1 MQIRD
6 PVWKKFKSG
15 IRDGK
20 NSNAGFAINIT
31 VGGLSPTPPPP
42 PTPHFVKKFYICF
55 CMCRYPFHGAE
66 HSGLFAKIRK
76 GQFSLPDSLSSRAK
90 CLIRSLLRKEPSER
104 LTTEDVLLHPW
115 LTGPQRDSSAA
126 VSRSSGSRR
135 TGGSG
140 PAAATADTADHVVP
154 EFRPLAVVTAASSP
168 AATATSPAGSSSG
181 GGSTVDPA
189 AAFHLVFRTASSGGS
204 SDQQPGTLANAH
216 HRAV

>member
-1 MQIRD
+1 
-6 PVWKKFKSG
+6 
-15 IRDGK
+15 
-20 NSNAGFAINIT
+20 
-31 VGGLSPTPPPP
+31 
-42 PTPHFVKKFYICF
+42 
-55 CMCRYPFHGAE
+55 MCRYPFHGAE

-140 PAAATADTADHVVP
+140 PAATTADTADHVVP
-154 EFRPLAVVTAASSP
+154 EFRPLAVVAAASP
-168 AATATSPAGSSSG
+168 AATATSPAAGSG
-181 GGSTVDPA
+181 GGGGTTVDPA
-189 AAFHLVFRTASSGGS
+189 AAFHLVFRTASSGGI
-204 SDQQPGTLANAH
+204 DQQPGTLSNAH

>member
-1 MQIRD
+1 
-6 PVWKKFKSG
+6 
-15 IRDGK
+15 
-20 NSNAGFAINIT
+20 
-31 VGGLSPTPPPP
+31 
-42 PTPHFVKKFYICF
+42 
-55 CMCRYPFHGAE
+55 MCRYPFHGAE

-115 LTGPQRDSSAA
+115 LTGPQRDSSTA

-140 PAAATADTADHVVP
+140 VAAATADTADHVVP
-154 EFRPLAVVTAASSP
+154 EFRPLAVVAAAASP
-168 AATATSPAGSSSG
+168 AATATSPAAGSSG
-181 GGSTVDPA
+181 GGGTGVDPA
-189 AAFHLVFRTASSGGS
+189 AAFHLVFRTASSAGS
-204 SDQQPGTLANAH
+204 GDQQPGTLSNAHH